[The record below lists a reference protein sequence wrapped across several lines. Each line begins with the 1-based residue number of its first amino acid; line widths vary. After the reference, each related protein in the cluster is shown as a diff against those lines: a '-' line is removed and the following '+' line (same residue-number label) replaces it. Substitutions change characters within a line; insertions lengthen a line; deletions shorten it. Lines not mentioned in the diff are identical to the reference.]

1 MATLL
6 TNLEAISLANINK
19 EFPPCDIQSITQ
31 VEINAFDG
39 CFTLD
44 FYNSLLANLENYSS
58 VQTWLSTTEYAT
70 GDLVLFMGRI
80 YEALDDSTNKQPM
93 TSTFWKLADKFTDAT
108 LNELWNTGL
117 LGRWLSLQVIE
128 RTIPYMATQVTGKGL
143 TQSVGSDYQPASSK
157 AVDSL
162 QVRINQD
169 VIQCLK
175 VVKLFIKNNPTYN
188 WIGLDDI
195 EGCGCSSGKTCNK
208 KTGGYLVC

>member
-19 EFPPCDIQSITQ
+19 EFPLCDIQSIIQ
-31 VEINAFDG
+31 VEINAFEG

-44 FYNSLLANLENYSS
+44 FYNSLLADVTDYSS
-58 VQTWLSTTEYAT
+58 VLAWVNTTAYNT

-80 YEALDDSTNKQPM
+80 YEALEDSTGKQPM
-93 TSTFWKLADKFTDAT
+93 TSTYWKLADKFDTTT
-108 LNELWNTGL
+108 LNNLWTTGL

-143 TQSVGSDYQPASSK
+143 VKNFGNDYQAAGYK
-157 AVDSL
+157 DVDSL

-169 VIQCLK
+169 VKECLK

-188 WIGLDDI
+188 WIGLDDV
-195 EGCGCSSGKTCNK
+195 EGCGCKVGKTCAK